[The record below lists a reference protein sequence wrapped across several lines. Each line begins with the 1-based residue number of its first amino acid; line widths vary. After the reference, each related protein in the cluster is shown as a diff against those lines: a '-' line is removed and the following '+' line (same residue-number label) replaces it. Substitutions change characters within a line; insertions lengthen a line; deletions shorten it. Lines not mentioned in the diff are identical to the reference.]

1 MILQENGSF
10 VSLNTGSLLR
20 PLLAALYQDMG
31 VCCPLL
37 VALYQD
43 IYVFKT
49 LHGEVVFPSVC
60 HFILPIT
67 IFPRVCMVE
76 WVVKM
81 EPLSDTKGYGKITRG
96 TIL

>member
-10 VSLNTGSLLR
+10 VSLNSGSLLR
-20 PLLAALYQDMG
+20 PLLA
-31 VCCPLL
+31 
-37 VALYQD
+37 ALYQD

-60 HFILPIT
+60 HFILTIT

-96 TIL
+96 MII

>member
-1 MILQENGSF
+1 MILQENEAF

-20 PLLAALYQDMG
+20 PLLAALYQDIMY
-31 VCCPLL
+31 L
-37 VALYQD
+37 
-43 IYVFKT
+43 KT